1 MNLWNRLNR
10 DQGLQIPRGEGLEER
25 VFETFNRMYEV
36 FERDRRLIPAGQFC
50 EVHYEDLVQDPVG
63 QMRRAYEELALG
75 DFDGVAEQ
83 VRRYF
88 ADKADYKKNRF
99 EMTDPCR
106 AEIGRRWGRFWSDS
120 ATPSRRRGHHH
131 E

>member
-1 MNLWNRLNR
+1 M
-10 DQGLQIPRGEGLEER
+10 EER

-50 EVHYEDLVQDPVG
+50 EVRYEDLVKDPVG

-99 EMTDPCR
+99 EMSRPVPGGDRPPLGPVLER
-106 AEIGRRWGRFWSDS
+106 FGYAEQTTRSS
-120 ATPSRRRGHHH
+120 P
-131 E
+131 